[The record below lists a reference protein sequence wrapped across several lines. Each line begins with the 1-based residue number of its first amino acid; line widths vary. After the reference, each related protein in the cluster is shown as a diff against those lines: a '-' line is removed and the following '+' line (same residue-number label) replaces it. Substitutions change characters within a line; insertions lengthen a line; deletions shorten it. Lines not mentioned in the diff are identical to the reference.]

1 MKKKYTFGE
10 TFVGAGGAHL
20 GFKNKGFKSVYAL
33 DINESSLK
41 TLVHNNPELTDSVVE
56 LGDILEADGSEILKK
71 TKLKPGE
78 MDVFFGGI
86 VCKGFSLAGER
97 SPNDERNFFYHKQ
110 LELVSVIK
118 PKISIIE
125 NVKGILNAQVLSSKA
140 PKGIRELVD
149 STWQNLENYK
159 GQKAAL
165 RKTGRISE
173 DFLHKGQMLKLEK
186 DRVLKD
192 LISGGHLI
200 SVMDDIFEIYKTIG
214 YSAKY
219 KVLNSADYG
228 SATKRERV
236 IIVACR
242 DDLSLNFVFPTPTHG
257 FNSSHK
263 EKGLIPYV
271 TVNEALSSI
280 NKEKI
285 DKDNEPMNHN
295 KQTVDR
301 FKYVPPGLNIVDVME
316 LLPEHLKISS
326 FYSRGNTMRLD
337 PDKPSPTLVPGHSNF
352 PIHPFEHRSITVREA
367 ATITGFPIDFEF
379 FGSHTKR
386 CELVGNA
393 VPIKLAEAIA
403 NQCIIALN
411 QSL

>member
-1 MKKKYTFGE
+1 MKKNYTFGE

-33 DINESSLK
+33 DINESSVK
-41 TLVHNNPELTDSVVE
+41 TLVQNNPELSNSVVE
-56 LGDILEADGSEILKK
+56 LGDILEADGTEILKK
-71 TKLKPGE
+71 TNLKPGE

-110 LELVSVIK
+110 LDLVSVIR

-125 NVKGILNAQVLSSKA
+125 NVKGILNAQVLS
-140 PKGIRELVD
+140 PKSPKSIRELVD
-149 STWQNLENYK
+149 TTWQNLENYK

-165 RKTGRISE
+165 RKNGRLTE
-173 DFLHKGQMLKLEK
+173 EFLVRGQMLKFEK
-186 DRVLKD
+186 DSVLQHLKSD
-192 LISGGHLI
+192 GHLI
-200 SVMDDIFEIYKTIG
+200 SVMDDIFEIYRTIG
-214 YSAKY
+214 YTAKY

-242 DDLSLNFVFPTPTHG
+242 DDLNLDFVFPNPTHG
-257 FNSSHK
+257 PKSNHGIG
-263 EKGLIPYV
+263 GLLPYV
-271 TVNEALSSI
+271 TVNDALSSI
-280 NKEKI
+280 DEKRI
-285 DKDNEPMNHN
+285 DKDNNPMNHS

-301 FKYVPPGLNIVDVME
+301 FKYVPPGLNIVDVMDQ
-316 LLPEHLKISS
+316 LPEHLKISS

-337 PDKPSPTLVPGHSNF
+337 PNKPSPTLVPGHSNF
-352 PIHPFEHRSITVREA
+352 PIHPKEHRSITVREA
-367 ATITGFPIDFEF
+367 ATITGFPNDFVF
-379 FGSHTKR
+379 YGSHTKR

-403 NQCIIALN
+403 TQCKVALDK
-411 QSL
+411 LL

>member
-1 MKKKYTFGE
+1 MKKNYTFGE

-41 TLVHNNPELTDSVVE
+41 TLVQNNPELLDSVVE
-56 LGDILEADGSEILKK
+56 LGDILEADGKEILKK

-110 LELVSVIK
+110 LELVSVIR

-125 NVKGILNAQVLSSKA
+125 NVKGILNAQVLSPTS
-140 PKGIRELVD
+140 PKSVRELVD
-149 STWQNLENYK
+149 NTWQNLENYK

-165 RKTGRISE
+165 RKNGRISE
-173 DFLHKGQMLKLEK
+173 EFLIKGQMLKFEK
-186 DRVLKD
+186 DNVLHLLK
-192 LISGGHLI
+192 SNGHLI
-200 SVMDDIFEIYKTIG
+200 SVMDDIFEIYRTIG
-214 YSAKY
+214 YKAKY

-242 DDLSLNFVFPTPTHG
+242 DDLNLDFVFPYPTHG
-257 FNSSHK
+257 SKSIK
-263 EKGLIPYV
+263 GIEGLIPYV
-271 TVNEALSSI
+271 TVNDALSSI
-280 NKEKI
+280 EVDKV
-285 DKDNEPMNHN
+285 DKDNDPMNHS
-295 KQTVDR
+295 KQTVER
-301 FKYVPPGLNIVDVME
+301 FKYVPPGLNIVDVMDQ
-316 LLPEHLKISS
+316 LPEHLKISS

-352 PIHPFEHRSITVREA
+352 PIHPYEHRSITVREA
-367 ATITGFPIDFEF
+367 ATITGFPNDFVF
-379 FGSHTKR
+379 YGSHTKR

-403 NQCIIALN
+403 TQCKVALDK
-411 QSL
+411 SL

>member
-1 MKKKYTFGE
+1 MKRNYTFGE

-41 TLVHNNPELTDSVVE
+41 TLVQNNPELSNSVVE
-56 LGDILEADGSEILKK
+56 LGDILEADGTEILKK
-71 TKLKPGE
+71 TKLKSGE
-78 MDVFFGGI
+78 MDIFFGGI

-110 LELVSVIK
+110 LDLVSVIK

-125 NVKGILNAQVLSSKA
+125 NVKGILNAQVLSPES
-140 PKGIRELVD
+140 PKSVRELVD
-149 STWQNLENYK
+149 TTWQNLENYK

-165 RKTGRISE
+165 RKNGRITEES
-173 DFLHKGQMLKLEK
+173 LLRGQMLKFEK
-186 DRVLKD
+186 DSVLQHLKSD
-192 LISGGHLI
+192 GHLI
-200 SVMDDIFEIYKTIG
+200 SVMDDIFEIYRTIG
-214 YSAKY
+214 YTAKY
-219 KVLNSADYG
+219 KILNSADYG

-242 DDLSLNFVFPTPTHG
+242 DDLNLDFVFPNPTHG
-257 FNSSHK
+257 PKSIHGN
-263 EKGLIPYV
+263 EGLLPYE
-271 TVNEALSSI
+271 TVNDALSSI
-280 NKEKI
+280 DVKRI
-285 DKDNEPMNHN
+285 DKDNNPMNHS

-301 FKYVPPGLNIVDVME
+301 FKYVPPGLNIVDVMDQ
-316 LLPEHLKISS
+316 LPEHLKISS

-337 PDKPSPTLVPGHSNF
+337 PNKPSPTLVPGHSNF
-352 PIHPFEHRSITVREA
+352 PIHPKEHRSITVREA
-367 ATITGFPIDFEF
+367 ATITGFPNDFVF
-379 FGSHTKR
+379 YGSHTKR

-403 NQCIIALN
+403 TQCKVALDK
-411 QSL
+411 SL

>member
-1 MKKKYTFGE
+1 MKRNYTFGE

-41 TLVHNNPELTDSVVE
+41 TLVQNNPELSNSVIE
-56 LGDILEADGSEILKK
+56 LGDILEADGTEILKK

-110 LELVSVIK
+110 LDLVSVIR

-125 NVKGILNAQVLSSKA
+125 NVKGILNAQVLS
-140 PKGIRELVD
+140 PKSPKSVRELVD
-149 STWQNLENYK
+149 TTWQNLENYK

-165 RKTGRISE
+165 RKNGRITEES
-173 DFLHKGQMLKLEK
+173 LHRGQMLKFEK
-186 DRVLKD
+186 DSVLQHLK
-192 LISGGHLI
+192 SEGHLI
-200 SVMDDIFEIYKTIG
+200 SVMDDIFEIYRTIG
-214 YSAKY
+214 YTAKY

-242 DDLSLNFVFPTPTHG
+242 DDLNLDFVFPNPTHG
-257 FNSSHK
+257 PKSIHGK
-263 EKGLIPYV
+263 EGLLSYV
-271 TVNEALSSI
+271 TVNDALSSI
-280 NKEKI
+280 DEKRI
-285 DKDNEPMNHN
+285 DKDNNPMNHS

-301 FKYVPPGLNIVDVME
+301 FKYVPPGLNIVDVMDQ
-316 LLPEHLKISS
+316 LPEHLKISS

-337 PDKPSPTLVPGHSNF
+337 PNKPSPTLVPGHSNF
-352 PIHPFEHRSITVREA
+352 PIHPKEHRSITVREA
-367 ATITGFPIDFEF
+367 ATITGFPNDFVF
-379 FGSHTKR
+379 YGSHTKR

-403 NQCIIALN
+403 TQCKVALDK
-411 QSL
+411 SL

>member
-1 MKKKYTFGE
+1 MKRNYTFGE

-41 TLVHNNPELTDSVVE
+41 TLVQNNPELSNSVVE
-56 LGDILEADGSEILKK
+56 LGDILEADGTEILKK

-110 LELVSVIK
+110 LDLVSVIR

-125 NVKGILNAQVLSSKA
+125 NVKGILNAQVLS
-140 PKGIRELVD
+140 PKSPKSVRELVD
-149 STWQNLENYK
+149 TTWQNLENYK

-165 RKTGRISE
+165 RKNGRITEES
-173 DFLHKGQMLKLEK
+173 LLRGQMLKFEK
-186 DRVLKD
+186 DSVLQHLKSD
-192 LISGGHLI
+192 GHLI
-200 SVMDDIFEIYKTIG
+200 SVMDDIFEIYRTIG
-214 YSAKY
+214 YTAKY

-242 DDLSLNFVFPTPTHG
+242 DDLNLDFVFPNPTHG
-257 FNSSHK
+257 PKSIHGI
-263 EKGLIPYV
+263 EGLLPYV
-271 TVNEALSSI
+271 TVSDALSSI
-280 NKEKI
+280 DENRI
-285 DKDNEPMNHN
+285 DKDNNPMNHS

-301 FKYVPPGLNIVDVME
+301 FKYVPPGLNIVDVMDQ
-316 LLPEHLKISS
+316 LPEHLKISS

-337 PDKPSPTLVPGHSNF
+337 PNKPSPTLVPGHSNF
-352 PIHPFEHRSITVREA
+352 PIHPKEHRSITVREA
-367 ATITGFPIDFEF
+367 ATITGFPNDFVF
-379 FGSHTKR
+379 YGSHTKR

-403 NQCIIALN
+403 TQCKVALDK
-411 QSL
+411 SL